1 MRTIQEFESWNT
13 AHTPLNVESWKIRLV
28 GFTEYTD
35 IIQGISSGFKLG
47 VQNREVLQSSEGS
60 HGSNNLWE
68 VIKKEVNLN
77 RLLGPFTS
85 PPLEDFQISPVQA
98 IPKNTPGKFRFIHN
112 LSAPHNHSMNDAIPE
127 GLKSVSYCKISEVVD
142 TLLRSGWR
150 AAVLAKVDLKDAFRM
165 VPIHRGDWGYLG
177 MKVDNLYFIN
187 SVLPMG
193 CGTSCAIF
201 QKFTRALCWI
211 AKKELPE
218 LHIFEYL
225 DDFLLVSKDFKS
237 AELHLTHFIN
247 MCKDLG
253 VPISE
258 KKNGGPISIY
268 CFLGGGFRYS

>member
-35 IIQGISSGFKLG
+35 IIQGISSGFKLE

-68 VIKKEVNLN
+68 VIRKEVNLN

-98 IPKNTPGKFRFIHN
+98 IPKSTPGKFRFIHN
-112 LSAPHNHSMNDAIPE
+112 LSAPHNHSVNDAIPE

-150 AAVLAKVDLKDAFRM
+150 AAVLTKVDLKDAFRM
-165 VPIHRGDWGYLG
+165 VPIHRGDWG
-177 MKVDNLYFIN
+177 
-187 SVLPMG
+187 
-193 CGTSCAIF
+193 
-201 QKFTRALCWI
+201 
-211 AKKELPE
+211 
-218 LHIFEYL
+218 
-225 DDFLLVSKDFKS
+225 
-237 AELHLTHFIN
+237 
-247 MCKDLG
+247 
-253 VPISE
+253 
-258 KKNGGPISIY
+258 
-268 CFLGGGFRYS
+268 